1 MSERSE
7 KIQKF
12 RKRMDARTERMYGD
26 GRKYQKNTRRN
37 GGFGIIDGLD
47 ALYIAWAVITIIVAI
62 ITGGTVLLL

>member
-1 MSERSE
+1 
-7 KIQKF
+7 
-12 RKRMDARTERMYGD
+12 MDARTERMYGD